1 MEPGPS
7 RREGASPRA
16 VVARVAVSAL
26 VLGIV
31 LRSLDLTALAT
42 ILRQASLAQAAMG
55 AVMLAASVALAGL
68 IWYAVMPSGRRFVTV
83 GVALRTTIVGA
94 SLNAVLPTTGL
105 AGDVLRGYVSLR
117 AGATPLEAAASV
129 VLARWSSLTALWLA
143 ALLVCLGVPREDPRV
158 LQVAV
163 GAAVFLSAV
172 VGGVSL
178 ALWAP
183 SRVPVRRVVE
193 HRVMGV
199 SLSALSDAFRGILGD
214 PARLAASL
222 GVALLALVLEGMSLY
237 FVARSVG
244 VGAGALLFVLLT
256 PSVRLVHQ
264 VPGFFN
270 AIGLQEVALVAGG
283 GAIGV
288 SPDVSVA
295 ISLITHA
302 VRIGVALLGLLLY
315 VSGDAAGVSEEVGG
329 NAS

>member
-129 VLARWSSLTALWLA
+129 VLARWSSLTALWIA
-143 ALLVCLGVPREDPRV
+143 ALLVCLGVPREDPRA

-214 PARLAASL
+214 PPRLAASL

-244 VGAGALLFVLLT
+244 VG
-256 PSVRLVHQ
+256 
-264 VPGFFN
+264 
-270 AIGLQEVALVAGG
+270 
-283 GAIGV
+283 
-288 SPDVSVA
+288 
-295 ISLITHA
+295 
-302 VRIGVALLGLLLY
+302 
-315 VSGDAAGVSEEVGG
+315 
-329 NAS
+329 